1 MLAAKFSIPYAVAAA
16 VCNGATDVSAFM
28 PDKVANAEVRQLA
41 QRVEVAADADMSLR
55 RYDYP
60 SARVAVHL
68 GDGRSLESSV
78 VSQRGDAT
86 NPASREDLLGKFR
99 ALAGPTLGD
108 DGVARAIDTA
118 GRMDRLEN
126 ITELTDCWRE
136 SYASDS

>member
-1 MLAAKFSIPYAVAAA
+1 
-16 VCNGATDVSAFM
+16 
-28 PDKVANAEVRQLA
+28 
-41 QRVEVAADADMSLR
+41 MSLR

-86 NPASREDLLGKFR
+86 NPASGEQFLGKFR
-99 ALAGPTLGD
+99 SLAGPTLGD
-108 DGVARAIDTA
+108 DGVARAIDAA
-118 GRMDRLEN
+118 GRMEALES

-136 SYASDS
+136 TR

>member
-16 VCNGATDVSAFM
+16 VHHRATDVSAFL
-28 PDKVANAEVRQLA
+28 PDKVTNEDVRRLA
-41 QRVEVAADADMSLR
+41 RRVEVDADGEMSLR

-68 GDGRSLESSV
+68 RDARTLESSV

-99 ALAGPTLGD
+99 LLAAPTLGD
-108 DGVARAIDTA
+108 AGVQRAIDAA
-118 GRMDRLEN
+118 GRIEMLES

-136 SYASDS
+136 TI